1 MLMDK
6 YKFDKATREKLASL
20 SSSELE
26 YLLSE
31 IANAAGADKM
41 KTRMLLNNIDGV
53 KGMLRTMSD
62 AEANKLI
69 NSLGGDKAEKILKD
83 IKERY

>member
-1 MLMDK
+1 MDN
-6 YKFDKATREKLASL
+6 YKFDKATRDKLASL

-26 YLLSE
+26 RLLSE
-31 IANAAGADKM
+31 IANAVGADKQ
-41 KTRMLLNNIDGV
+41 KARVLLNNIDGV

-62 AEANKLI
+62 EQANKLI
-69 NSLGGDKAEKILKD
+69 NSLGGDKAERILKD